1 MILLAIDRK
10 GMIYPFLKWHRI
22 IVTTLVK
29 SKDYLNSQNCKTFPT
44 RSQFPYECLNY
55 PYCVSFIFKL
65 VCFSRFQPGM
75 VNPNIPVI
83 LINSIVIQEYAN
95 KNSGYQISIIIQNIP
110 QQQAY
115 TEQLLDIQ
123 NNQGQGIGDDF
134 EKNKTNQNMRLMY
147 ALRG

>member
-1 MILLAIDRK
+1 
-10 GMIYPFLKWHRI
+10 
-22 IVTTLVK
+22 
-29 SKDYLNSQNCKTFPT
+29 
-44 RSQFPYECLNY
+44 
-55 PYCVSFIFKL
+55 
-65 VCFSRFQPGM
+65 M
-75 VNPNIPVI
+75 VNPSIPVI

-134 EKNKTNQNMRLMY
+134 EKKQNKPKYAFNVCSPRLTG
-147 ALRG
+147 ADILS